1 MFVWLRRQTLLT
13 KAMLASAVP
22 MVLLAAVL
30 ARVGADKM
38 GDRALGEAE
47 RAGVLVAQL
56 GVQPQLRRVDVDTGL
71 SQARLAI
78 LRATLGVGVLRE
90 ELAGLR
96 IVNRHGLIVFD
107 DDADLIQ
114 TRVTVDGSLRSALD
128 GEVTSRVKARTLP
141 DGTADRVLQ
150 VESPLR
156 FAAGEPP
163 AGVVVLS
170 VPYGPVAAA
179 ITRDQRSI
187 YVTILAGFVGLAAA
201 LFRIISAASR
211 RLQRQAEENR
221 HLALHDGLTGLPNR
235 RLIQDRLEEAVQEA
249 RRSGKQVA
257 TLLLDLN
264 RFKQIN
270 DSLGHGCGDRLLR
283 VVADRLR
290 LTIRDTD
297 TVGRLGGDE
306 FAVIVGDVES
316 REQVAEL
323 IERVQVAGFGEP
335 IEVDGLT
342 IYVEAAIGV
351 ALFPD
356 DAQDGETLLQRTDV
370 AMYVSKAW
378 HAGHAFYSSSFD
390 QHSQGRMELL
400 SELHRALAER
410 EIVLHFQPK
419 VTVADYS
426 VVGVEALAR
435 WQHPERGLLAPA
447 EFIPFAEETAVIRPL
462 TLYVLDGA
470 LAHCAAWRAQG
481 LDVPVSVNLA
491 PRNLLDADL
500 PRDVARLLEK
510 WEVPPSSLQ
519 LEITEGTIVGDPVR
533 VRHVIERL
541 HELDVSLAIDDF
553 GTGYSSLAYLKRLPV
568 QTIKIDKSFVLDM
581 AEDTDDEAI
590 VRATIQ
596 LGKNLGMRTV
606 AEGVEDVA
614 TLRRLHEL
622 GCDFAQGYLFG
633 RPAPA
638 AELEGLLRAVPVEK
652 VA

>member
-1 MFVWLRRQTLLT
+1 VWLRRQTLLT

-22 MVLLAAVL
+22 MVLLAVVL
-30 ARVGADKM
+30 AQVGATKM
-38 GDRALGEAE
+38 RDRALGEAE

-56 GVQPQLRRVDVDTGL
+56 GVQPQLRRVDVENGL

-96 IVNRHGLIVFD
+96 IVNRDGMVVFD
-107 DDADLIQ
+107 DDPDLIE
-114 TRVTVDGSLRSALD
+114 TRVSIGSDVRRAL
-128 GEVTSRVKARTLP
+128 GGGVTSRVETRP
-141 DGTADRVLQ
+141 SPVGGRDRVLQ
-150 VESPLR
+150 VASPLR
-156 FAAGEPP
+156 FDPGEPAAG
-163 AGVVVLS
+163 AVLLS
-170 VPYGPVAAA
+170 VPYEPIARDIG
-179 ITRDQRSI
+179 RDQRSI
-187 YVTILAGFVGLAAA
+187 YLTILAGFILLGAA
-201 LFRIISAASR
+201 LFRIISSASR
-211 RLQRQAEENR
+211 RLERQAEENR

-235 RLIQDRLEEAVQEA
+235 RLIQERLEHAVHEA
-249 RRSGKQVA
+249 RRSGKGVA
-257 TLLLDLN
+257 TVLLDLN

-270 DSLGHGCGDRLLR
+270 DSLGHGCGDRLLC
-283 VVADRLR
+283 VVAERLR
-290 LTIRDTD
+290 RALRETD

-306 FAVIVGDVES
+306 FAVILRDVES
-316 REQVAEL
+316 REHAAEL
-323 IERVQVAGFGEP
+323 VQRIQAAGFDDP

-356 DAQDGETLLQRTDV
+356 DAVDGEALLQRTDV
-370 AMYVSKAW
+370 AMYVSKTW
-378 HAGHAFYSSSFD
+378 HAGHAFYASSFD
-390 QHSQGRMELL
+390 QHTQGRIALL

-419 VTVADYS
+419 VAVADET

-435 WQHPERGLLAPA
+435 WQHPERGLLPPS

-470 LAHCAAWRAQG
+470 LEQCASWRAQG
-481 LDVPVSVNLA
+481 IDVFVSVNLA

-500 PRDVARLLEK
+500 PRDIAELLEK
-510 WEVPPSSLQ
+510 WRVPPRALQ

-533 VRHVIERL
+533 VRQVIERL
-541 HELDVSLAIDDF
+541 HELEVGLAIDDF
-553 GTGYSSLAYLKRLPV
+553 GTGYSSLGYLKRLPV

-581 AEDTDDEAI
+581 TEDGDDEAI

-596 LGKNLGMRTV
+596 LGKNLGMATV
-606 AEGVEDVA
+606 AEGVEDLA
-614 TLRRLHEL
+614 TLRRLREL
-622 GCDFAQGYLFG
+622 GCDFAQGFLFG
-633 RPAPA
+633 RPMPA
-638 AELEGLLRAVPVEK
+638 SELTPLFAGLGIARER

>member
-1 MFVWLRRQTLLT
+1 VWLRRQTLLT

-22 MVLLAAVL
+22 MVLLAVVL
-30 ARVGADKM
+30 AQVGAAKM
-38 GDRALGEAE
+38 RDRALGEAE

-56 GVQPQLRRVDVDTGL
+56 GVQPQLRQVDVETGL

-78 LRATLGVGVLRE
+78 LRATLGVGVLRD

-96 IVNRHGLIVFD
+96 IVNRDGMVVFD
-107 DDADLIQ
+107 DDPDLIQ
-114 TRVTVDGSLRSALD
+114 ARIGINGDVRQAL
-128 GEVTSRVKARTLP
+128 GGRVTSRVRTRARLGGG
-141 DGTADRVLQ
+141 DERVLQ
-150 VESPLR
+150 VASPLR
-156 FAAGEPP
+156 FTPADPP
-163 AGVVVLS
+163 AGAVVLS
-170 VPYGPVAAA
+170 VPYERIAEGIA
-179 ITRDQRSI
+179 RDQRSI
-187 YVTILAGFVGLAAA
+187 YLTILAGFVLLGAA
-201 LFRIISAASR
+201 LFHIIWGASR

-235 RLIQDRLEEAVQEA
+235 RLIQDRLEEAVVEA
-249 RRSGKQVA
+249 RRSGTRIA

-283 VVADRLR
+283 VVAERLQHT
-290 LTIRDTD
+290 LRDCD

-306 FAVIVGDVES
+306 FAVILRHVEGPA
-316 REQVAEL
+316 QVAEL
-323 IERVQVAGFGEP
+323 VQRVQTAAFGDP

-351 ALFPD
+351 ALYPD
-356 DAQDGETLLQRTDV
+356 DAADGETLLQRTDV

-378 HAGHAFYSSSFD
+378 HSGHAFYASSFD

-410 EIVLHFQPK
+410 EIVLRFQPK
-419 VTVADYS
+419 VTVSDHT

-435 WQHPERGLLAPA
+435 WEHPERGLLPPA

-470 LAHCAAWRAQG
+470 LEQCASWRRQG
-481 LDVPVSVNLA
+481 IDVPVSVNLA

-500 PRDVARLLEK
+500 PHDVARLLAK
-510 WEVPPSSLQ
+510 WDVPPGALQ

-533 VRHVIERL
+533 VRNVIERL
-541 HELDVSLAIDDF
+541 SELQVGLAIDDF

-581 AEDTDDEAI
+581 TEDHDDEAI

-596 LGKNLGMRTV
+596 LGKNLGMWTV
-606 AEGVEDVA
+606 AEGVEDLA
-614 TLRRLHEL
+614 TLRRLREL
-622 GCDFAQGYLFG
+622 GCDFAQGFLFG
-633 RPAPA
+633 RPMPA
-638 AELEGLLRAVPVEK
+638 AELTPLIEGLVLTEER

>member
-1 MFVWLRRQTLLT
+1 VWLRRQTLLT

-22 MVLLAAVL
+22 MVLLAVVL
-30 ARVGADKM
+30 AQVGAAKM
-38 GDRALGEAE
+38 RDRALGEAE

-56 GVQPQLRRVDVDTGL
+56 GVQPQLRQVDVETGL

-78 LRATLGVGVLRE
+78 LRATLGVGVLRD

-96 IVNRHGLIVFD
+96 IVNRDGMVVFD
-107 DDADLIQ
+107 DDPDLIK
-114 TRVTVDGSLRSALD
+114 TRVGIDGDVRQAL
-128 GEVTSRVKARTLP
+128 GGRVTSRVRTRAGLGGG
-141 DGTADRVLQ
+141 DERVLQ
-150 VESPLR
+150 VASPLR
-156 FAAGEPP
+156 FTPADPSAG
-163 AGVVVLS
+163 AVVLS
-170 VPYGPVAAA
+170 VPYERIAEGIA
-179 ITRDQRSI
+179 RDQRSI
-187 YVTILAGFVGLAAA
+187 YLTILAGFVLLGAT
-201 LFRIISAASR
+201 LFRIISGASR

-235 RLIQDRLEEAVQEA
+235 RLIQDRLEEAVLEA
-249 RRSGKQVA
+249 RRSGKRIA

-283 VVADRLR
+283 VVAERLR
-290 LTIRDTD
+290 HTLRDCD

-306 FAVIVGDVES
+306 FAVILRHVES
-316 REQVAEL
+316 RAQVAEL
-323 IERVQVAGFGEP
+323 VQRVQTAAFGDP

-351 ALFPD
+351 ALYPD
-356 DAQDGETLLQRTDV
+356 DAEDGETLLQRTDV
-370 AMYVSKAW
+370 AMYISKAW
-378 HAGHAFYSSSFD
+378 HAGHVFYASSFD
-390 QHSQGRMELL
+390 QHSHGRMELL

-419 VTVADYS
+419 VTVSDHT

-435 WQHPERGLLAPA
+435 WEHPERGLLQPA

-470 LAHCAAWRAQG
+470 LEQCASWRRQG
-481 LDVPVSVNLA
+481 IDVSVSVNLA

-500 PRDVARLLEK
+500 PHDVARLLAK
-510 WEVPPSSLQ
+510 WDVPPDALQ

-541 HELDVSLAIDDF
+541 SELQVGLAIDDF

-581 AEDTDDEAI
+581 TEDHDDEAI

-596 LGKNLGMRTV
+596 LGKNLGMWTV
-606 AEGVEDVA
+606 AEGVEDIA
-614 TLRRLHEL
+614 TLRRLREL
-622 GCDFAQGYLFG
+622 GCDFAQGFLFG
-633 RPAPA
+633 RPMPA
-638 AELEGLLRAVPVEK
+638 AELTPLIEGLVLTEER